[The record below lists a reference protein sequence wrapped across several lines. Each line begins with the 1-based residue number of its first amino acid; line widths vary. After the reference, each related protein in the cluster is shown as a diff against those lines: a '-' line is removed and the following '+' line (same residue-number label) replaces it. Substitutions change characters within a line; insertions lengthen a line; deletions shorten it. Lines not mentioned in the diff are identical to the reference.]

1 MIRGAARLARCALIG
16 ALGLAACGEPE
27 QKTTIAQP
35 RIEGQTVVFAPGSP
49 QIASL
54 ALAPVEPRREAVLR
68 FPGRLVWDED
78 RTVRV
83 FSPLGGRVTAIAVRA
98 GDRVRAGD
106 TLAVVASPELGAAQA
121 EARKAAE
128 DEALARRNLA
138 RIEELHAAGVSPAKD
153 LLAARAEAARAAAEH
168 ERSLARLRLYGA
180 SARAVDQRFALAA
193 PIGGVVVERNLN
205 PGQELRPEGQ
215 PEKGLFVI
223 SDPSRLWF
231 VLDVAEA
238 DVGAVRVGAQVAL
251 RATLLG
257 EEALLGRI
265 AAIAD
270 FVDPQTRTVKV
281 RGTVENPERRAKAEM
296 FVTAELRVPA
306 AGGFLVP
313 SRAVYLRG
321 EQHYVFVEAGEGRYE
336 RRRVRLGPSTNGHQV
351 VLAGLAPGDRV
362 VVDGN
367 LLLERL
373 LAAKD

>member
-1 MIRGAARLARCALIG
+1 MKRAGALAALGAA
-16 ALGLAACGEPE
+16 LAALSLAGCGDPE
-27 QKTTIAQP
+27 QKTSVAQP
-35 RIEGQTVVFAPGSP
+35 RVEGEAIVFPPGSP
-49 QIASL
+49 QLASL
-54 ALAPVEPRREAVLR
+54 AVAAVEPRRESVLR

-98 GDRVRAGD
+98 GDAVRAGQ
-106 TLAVVASPELGAAQA
+106 TLAVIASPELGAAQA

-128 DEALARRNLA
+128 DEELARRNLA
-138 RIEELHAAGVSPAKD
+138 RVEELHAAGVAPAKD
-153 LLAARAEAARAAAEH
+153 LFAARAEAARAAAER
-168 ERSLARLRLYGA
+168 ERTLARLRLYGA
-180 SARAVDQRFALAA
+180 GAVAVDQRFSLAA
-193 PIGGVVVERNLN
+193 PIAGVVVERNLN

-215 PEKGLFVI
+215 PERGLFVI
-223 SDPSRLWF
+223 SDPARLWF
-231 VLDVAEA
+231 VLDIAEA
-238 DVGAVRVGAQVAL
+238 DVGAVRLGAEVQL

-257 EEALLGRI
+257 ETALAGRI

-281 RGTVENPERRAKAEM
+281 RGTVENRERRAKAEM

-306 AGGFLVP
+306 ADGVLVP
-313 SRAVYLRG
+313 ARAVYLRG
-321 EQHYVFVEAGEGRYE
+321 EQHYVFVEAGDGRFA
-336 RRRVRLGPSTNGHQV
+336 RRRVRLGPAINAHQV
-351 VLAGLAPGDRV
+351 VLEGVARQERV